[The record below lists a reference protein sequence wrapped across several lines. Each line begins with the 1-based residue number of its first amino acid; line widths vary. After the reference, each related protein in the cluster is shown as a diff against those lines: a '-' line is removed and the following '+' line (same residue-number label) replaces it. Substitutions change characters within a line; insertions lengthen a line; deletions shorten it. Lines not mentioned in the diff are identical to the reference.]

1 MGHNC
6 SGVKRTAR
14 MKRAKRH
21 DARLAKK
28 YAEAEGAAS
37 SESTGVLG
45 TVKKVAASAAHAVGA
60 AVHAVADTLT
70 KKKEAP
76 AKK

>member
-21 DARLAKK
+21 EERLAKK
-28 YAEAEGAAS
+28 YAEAEGAPT
-37 SESTGVLG
+37 ESKTVLG
-45 TVKKVAASAAHAVGA
+45 RVKDAAVGAAHAVGA

>member
-21 DARLAKK
+21 EARLAKK
-28 YAEAEGAAS
+28 YAEAEAGPLELDRRS
-37 SESTGVLG
+37 RRREEGSLG
-45 TVKKVAASAAHAVGA
+45 G
-60 AVHAVADTLT
+60 
-70 KKKEAP
+70 
-76 AKK
+76 